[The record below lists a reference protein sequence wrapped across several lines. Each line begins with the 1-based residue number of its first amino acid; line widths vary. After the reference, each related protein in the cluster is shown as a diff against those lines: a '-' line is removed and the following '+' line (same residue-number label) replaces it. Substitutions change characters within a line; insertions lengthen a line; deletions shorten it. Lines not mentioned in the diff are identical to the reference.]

1 MRHASAADD
10 ALPVVRAALLEE
22 PDDQRRWLVDRLWA
36 RAGVGILGG
45 APKVCKSWLG
55 LEMAFAVASE
65 LPCLGELD
73 VHDPGG
79 ALVYLAEDA
88 LGVVKARLAS
98 IARHRGR
105 SLAELPIDVITAP
118 QLRLDLARDQA
129 RLADAVR
136 RLRPRL
142 LLLDPFVRLHRIDE
156 NSSAD
161 VSELLAYLRALQREC
176 DLAIVVT
183 HHARKNGPAGAQAG
197 QGLRGSGDLH
207 AWGDSNLYL
216 RRARDSLVLTIEHR
230 AAAAPE
236 PLRLV
241 LAGDDRHAHLDLVGR
256 VDEQEPRAE
265 GLDHAVLDALDHAP
279 LSRTDLRAA
288 LRVRSERLG
297 PVLDRLAADARIVRE
312 GDKWKRARHA
322 VPVPPLAQEPERN
335 EPRPD
340 RARPP
345 SAPLARRADLQGR

>member
-1 MRHASAADD
+1 MTPRSADEP
-10 ALPVVRAALLEE
+10 LPVVRAAMLEE
-22 PDDQRRWLVDRLWA
+22 PDDDRRWLVDRLWA

-45 APKVCKSWLG
+45 APKCCKSWLG
-55 LEMAFAVASE
+55 LEMAFAVAADT
-65 LPCLGELD
+65 PCLGQLE

-88 LGVVKARLAS
+88 LSVVKARLAS

-105 SLAELPIDVITAP
+105 DLAELPFDVITAP
-118 QLRLDLARDQA
+118 QLRLDLERDQA

-142 LLLDPFVRLHRIDE
+142 LVLDPFVRLHRIDE
-156 NSSAD
+156 NSAGD
-161 VSELLAYLRALQREC
+161 VSALLAYLRALQREF

-216 RRARDSLVLTIEHR
+216 RRARDALVLTIEHR

-236 PLRLV
+236 PLKLA
-241 LAGDDRHAHLDLVGR
+241 LAGDDRHAHLEIVAGSE
-256 VDEQEPRAE
+256 VPETRAQ
-265 GLDHAVLDALDHAP
+265 GLDEAVLVALEGAP
-279 LSRTDLRAA
+279 LSRTSLRAA
-288 LRVRSERLG
+288 LRVRNERLG
-297 PVLDRLAADARIVRE
+297 PVLERLAAEARIVRD
-312 GDKWKRARHA
+312 GDRWARVGMP
-322 VPVPPLAQEPERN
+322 VPVPPFTHEAERN
-335 EPRPD
+335 GTT
-340 RARPP
+340 A
-345 SAPLARRADLQGR
+345 S

>member
-1 MRHASAADD
+1 VTPRSAEEP
-10 ALPVVRAALLEE
+10 LPIVRAALLEE
-22 PDDQRRWLVDRLWA
+22 PDDDRRWLVDRLWA

-45 APKVCKSWLG
+45 APKCCKSWLG
-55 LEMAFAVASE
+55 LEMAFAVAADS
-65 LPCLGELD
+65 PCLGQLEI
-73 VHDPGG
+73 HDPGG

-88 LGVVKARLAS
+88 LSVVKARLDS

-105 SLAELPIDVITAP
+105 ALDSLPIDVITAP
-118 QLRLDLARDQA
+118 QLRLDLERDQA

-156 NSSAD
+156 NSAGD
-161 VSELLAYLRALQREC
+161 VSALLAYLRALQREH

-216 RRARDSLVLTIEHR
+216 RRARDALMLTIEHR

-236 PLRLV
+236 PLKLA
-241 LAGDDRHAHLDLVGR
+241 LAGDDRHAHLEIMTG
-256 VDEQEPRAE
+256 VDELQPRAQ
-265 GLDHAVLDALDHAP
+265 GLDEAVLGALDAAP
-279 LSRTDLRAA
+279 LSRTSLRAA
-288 LRVRSERLG
+288 LRIRNERLG
-297 PVLDRLAADARIVRE
+297 PVLERLAAAGRIVRD
-312 GDKWKRARHA
+312 GDRWLRLSQA
-322 VPVPPLAQEPERN
+322 VPVPAFTQEAERN
-335 EPRPD
+335 GELD
-340 RARPP
+340 A
-345 SAPLARRADLQGR
+345 